1 MKLAQVLE
9 KHLDTTMIALGAR
22 SSFLMIAP
30 KAELVEWLKKE
41 DKRVKKENQYLRQ
54 LNKKHGTKIPM
65 VIPFSQR
72 EVKRESLDKSV
83 HHGWIIVIEGDEQ
96 GRYAVRSEVTGIRPD
111 PRLKSLDT
119 ECGRELLNQIVAIFV
134 NDITVYWMCQ
144 NFYSKYHQSLGVAGK
159 RRMEQAL
166 IDYRTAVTFFEK
178 PDLYEYTSIP
188 GEKLIF
194 YGRKNACYKIQD
206 TKRIAI
212 MQSARE
218 GKMDRLYTEEELEK
232 IIDLHVLGYGVGKIL
247 ERVGHGKEN
256 KATVEMVEEYISK
269 YERKLKKEAMEFFHE
284 SGLMGKVKIKE
295 QLHG

>member
-1 MKLAQVLE
+1 MKLAQVLA
-9 KHLDTTMIALGAR
+9 KHPDTTMIALGAR

-30 KAELVEWLKKE
+30 KAELMQWLKKE
-41 DKRVKKENQYLRQ
+41 DKRIKKENQHYRQ
-54 LNKKHGTKIPM
+54 LNKKYRANIPM
-65 VIPFSQR
+65 TVPYSQR
-72 EVKRESLDKSV
+72 EVKRETLDKSV

-96 GRYAVRSEVTGIRPD
+96 GRYAVRSEVTGVRPD

-144 NFYSKYHQSLGVAGK
+144 KFYSKYHECLGMKGK

-166 IDYRTAVTFFEK
+166 IDYKTAVTFFQK

-194 YGRKNACYKIQD
+194 YGRKNACYKTQD
-206 TKRIAI
+206 AKRIAI
-212 MQSARE
+212 MQSSRE
-218 GKMDRLYTEEELEK
+218 EKMDKIYTEEELEK

-247 ERVGHGKEN
+247 ERVGHGKGG

-284 SGLMGKVKIKE
+284 SGLAGKVKIKE
-295 QLHG
+295 QLNG

>member
-1 MKLAQVLE
+1 MKLKEVLS
-9 KHLDTTMIALGAR
+9 KHMDDTMIALGAR

-30 KAELVEWLKKE
+30 KSELMQWLKKE
-41 DKRVKKENQYLRQ
+41 DKRVRAENQHIRN

-65 VIPFSQR
+65 VVPFSQR

-111 PRLKSLDT
+111 PRLKNLDT

-134 NDITVYWMCQ
+134 NDITVYWMCEL
-144 NFYSKYHQSLGVAGK
+144 FYSKYHQCLGVAGK
-159 RRMEQAL
+159 RRLETASMDYGKAL
-166 IDYRTAVTFFEK
+166 TFLRK

-212 MQSARE
+212 MQSSRE
-218 GKMDRLYTEEELEK
+218 EKMDRLYTEEELEK

-247 ERVGHGKEN
+247 ERVGHGKDG

-284 SGLMGKVKIKE
+284 SGLNGRSK
-295 QLHG
+295 